1 MNNITDKGLAIFPQ
15 DMGMGKTGAEQS
27 QITFQS
33 LQEGDIFD
41 RDIKRIMAI
50 INGVEKQFGEK
61 KITKDFQSA
70 LQNAYKRRQLQVDH
84 DHLVSQ
90 TLCQSNASQV
100 TRKRGNK
107 QFVMPQTYATVVT
120 SNLN

>member
-1 MNNITDKGLAIFPQ
+1 
-15 DMGMGKTGAEQS
+15 
-27 QITFQS
+27 

-61 KITKDFQSA
+61 KITKDFQGA
-70 LQNAYKRRQLQVDH
+70 LQNAYKRRVLQVDH
-84 DHLVSQ
+84 DQIVSQ
-90 TLCQSNASQV
+90 TLNQSNASQIN
-100 TRKRGNK
+100 RKRGVGGPK
-107 QFVMPQTYATVVT
+107 FVMPNTYATVVT